1 MKVIIYKLI
10 LSLSLLSTSC
20 AKMTANNGSD
30 SIGEDVRLKSITGIT
45 DIGFGESWQLKWGE
59 WNPPGIARLFITN
72 ATLTLEA
79 GTFDAFGYEVGEP
92 PESLPCSL
100 VDLGNYRIITVT
112 NVIGGIPQP
121 IVDNIYKI
129 YLVFPS
135 SAHNTYINASVCLAR
150 NDVEG
155 DPHELQTA
163 NVHVRFH

>member
-1 MKVIIYKLI
+1 
-10 LSLSLLSTSC
+10 
-20 AKMTANNGSD
+20 MTASNDGD
-30 SIGEDVRLKSITGIT
+30 SIGEDVRVKSITGTT
-45 DIGFGESWQLKWGE
+45 DIGFGESWQLRWGE
-59 WNPPGIARLFITN
+59 WNPPGVARLFITN
-72 ATLTLEA
+72 ATLTLES

-100 VDLGNYRIITVT
+100 ADLGNYRIITVVNT
-112 NVIGGIPQP
+112 VGGTPQP
-121 IVDNIYKI
+121 IVNNIYKM
-129 YLVFPS
+129 YFVFPS